1 MFHYLYRNQDALILI
16 PIQVQTKINIELR
29 KYRPQVELVAQP
41 FDGKRHPT
49 RHQCCG
55 SQRSNYRWSAIAQIT
70 ASRRECCQQI
80 TWHFVVHIF
89 LWWFCVFHAQ
99 YSYCHVLHGI
109 RIGHD
114 NRFCRCVLLFSFVI
128 CNCLSPHRWCGEKR
142 NENGN
147 NNTTDGGVVGDG
159 DESKKRF
166 FQEMFV
172 FRTVSSVVARLHQMF
187 CIRYREMLRCQYLTV
202 LRNCR
207 CCPAA
212 CVPSFRRTKTRPWP
226 WHRTMRNRW
235 ERSRAF
241 LSVARQSFPC
251 GRSWLFEPAS

>member
-1 MFHYLYRNQDALILI
+1 MSHYLYRNQDALILI

-55 SQRSNYRWSAIAQIT
+55 SQRSNYRWSAIAQIA

-114 NRFCRCVLLFSFVI
+114 NRFCRCVLFFSFVI
-128 CNCLSPHRWCGEKR
+128 CNCLSPHRR
-142 NENGN
+142 
-147 NNTTDGGVVGDG
+147 
-159 DESKKRF
+159 
-166 FQEMFV
+166 M
-172 FRTVSSVVARLHQMF
+172 
-187 CIRYREMLRCQYLTV
+187 
-202 LRNCR
+202 
-207 CCPAA
+207 
-212 CVPSFRRTKTRPWP
+212 
-226 WHRTMRNRW
+226 RW
-235 ERSRAF
+235 EEERERKQQYYWWWRCWRRRRVKKKILSRNVR
-241 LSVARQSFPC
+241 LSHRQ
-251 GRSWLFEPAS
+251 